1 MYYILLYYYIYIWYN
16 RRSIAF
22 NSPRTKHPLIVLL
35 KVYIIHSSSTNCF
48 FVSST
53 FFFGSSYASVFSQQ
67 GALLTGM
74 EIDWN
79 TLLSVKCRH
88 VGVAAEKGPLMT
100 KRIHFFVWTRIF
112 KKGNGLEGTICIYE
126 NIEMMCHISIYVING
141 VSVCN
146 IYICILYNL
155 WYIGTKVQWNMTPTS
170 RLTTMQLIPCKGIY
184 PATIFSAALLQTT
197 LPTQIAAPP
206 QPNYRFEQF

>member
-1 MYYILLYYYIYIWYN
+1 MYKNIYLYIYYSITLLYYIILYYNIFHCIIFYYIIINIYIWYNMYIYIWYN

-88 VGVAAEKGPLMT
+88 VVVAAEKGPLMT

-146 IYICILYNL
+146 IYIYMHFI
-155 WYIGTKVQWNMTPTS
+155 
-170 RLTTMQLIPCKGIY
+170 
-184 PATIFSAALLQTT
+184 
-197 LPTQIAAPP
+197 
-206 QPNYRFEQF
+206 